1 MTALK
6 GRDIDAF
13 LKRRDPKIAAV
24 LIYGPDAGL
33 VRERADKLAAGVVP
47 DFKDPFNYIEFSDA
61 DLKGEPGRLAD
72 EAQALSFAG
81 GERVIR
87 VKAAGD
93 AAAKAAEPLLSGL
106 DKGHLKSNAL
116 IVIEA
121 GDLAKTSA
129 LRKAFE
135 KAKTAA
141 ALPCYADGPADVR
154 ALAVDMAKAEDLSFE
169 PDALDLVVSLLGD
182 DRGVTRAELEKLILY
197 KGPKSLR
204 SGPGTITLEDA
215 RECLVDGVGDA
226 LDEAAGAAADGA
238 RAALSRALWK
248 SASAGASPISLL
260 RALSR
265 TFSRLHAAQAMVE
278 NGMPAETAMK
288 RLRPPVFFK
297 EERAFAQRLRVW
309 SMRDLDAALDMLVQA
324 ELDAKTTGAPQKE
337 IAERAAIMLALRAA
351 R

>member
-6 GRDIDAF
+6 GREIDAF
-13 LKRRDPKIAAV
+13 LKRRDAGIAAV

-33 VRERADKLAAGVVP
+33 VRERADKLAASVVP

-87 VKAAGD
+87 IKGAGD
-93 AAAKAAEPLLSGL
+93 AAAKAADTLVSGL
-106 DKGHLKSNAL
+106 DKRRIKSNAF
-116 IVIEA
+116 VVVEA
-121 GDLAKTSA
+121 GDLAKSSA
-129 LRKAFE
+129 LRKLFE
-135 KAKTAA
+135 KAKSAA
-141 ALPCYADGPADVR
+141 ALPCYADAPADVR

-169 PDALDLVVSLLGD
+169 ADALDLVVSLLGD
-182 DRGVTRAELEKLILY
+182 DRGVTRSELEKLILY

-204 SGPGTITLEDA
+204 DGPAAITLEDA

-226 LDEAAGAAADGA
+226 LDEAAAAAADGA
-238 RAALSRALWK
+238 RTALSRALWK
-248 SASAGASPISLL
+248 SSSAGASPISLL

-265 TFSRLHAAQAMVE
+265 AFSRLHAAQTMIAG
-278 NGMPAETAMK
+278 GMSPDMAMK

-297 EERAFAQRLRVW
+297 EERAFAQRLRRW
-309 SMRDLDAALDMLVQA
+309 PLADLDAALDLLIEA